1 MRIKDFLGHLYPWS
15 RQSDVEQLQR
25 QADIHMDRHAG
36 HYSDTEWPHHHHHQP
51 DWEGVLERFLLL
63 GRPQRLADGR
73 GDVGDMW
80 NSFRRG
86 GGGGSSTGYRGSNDS
101 FANKD
106 WANQF
111 HTTEP
116 ADGHDPI
123 IDWERQLFDHLG
135 PAGGYDPNVE
145 WERRFFNTL
154 GLAGG
159 NDVHPDLDWERQFHS
174 HWPGDGDD
182 IHPDLDWERQFHSH
196 QPGGGRDMGA
206 NVDWGLHGAERT
218 GNDLHGPDPFNEWFA
233 DFNSGPG
240 LYDHQP
246 QGIDGIFHS
255 REPRPYGL
263 LEDQLYGDD
272 RIFLDREPRPYAFHH
287 DRLVHRNG
295 DRFGDFHSRHDGL
308 DHQQRA
314 IEWRDHAHVGIDDIF
329 GRPWDSGD
337 DGLLPN

>member
-1 MRIKDFLGHLYPWS
+1 MNPNVPRWIQEMRIKDFLGHPYPWS

-36 HYSDTEWPHHHHHQP
+36 HYSDTEWPHHHHHHHHHQP

-63 GRPQRLADGR
+63 GRPQRLADGQ

-123 IDWERQLFDHLG
+123 INWERQLFDHLG
-135 PAGGYDPNVE
+135 PAGGYDPIVE

-159 NDVHPDLDWERQFHS
+159 NDVHPDF
-174 HWPGDGDD
+174 
-182 IHPDLDWERQFHSH
+182 
-196 QPGGGRDMGA
+196 
-206 NVDWGLHGAERT
+206 DWGLHGAERT

-272 RIFLDREPRPYAFHH
+272 RISLDREPRPYAFHH

-295 DRFGDFHSRHDGL
+295 DGFGDFHSRHDGL